1 MRTLSSRYLSASLR
15 LLRFV
20 KFNFVFSGVLTLFF
34 QTSDKE
40 NEQRRRLEQAAAL
53 AASQKDDLILRNN
66 RVNQKKQQV
75 GSYDMRLSSNFLQNL
90 AQLNFELQQRTQNS

>member
-1 MRTLSSRYLSASLR
+1 MTPISSSLGAE
-15 LLRFV
+15 LC
-20 KFNFVFSGVLTLFF
+20 FF

-75 GSYDMRLSSNFLQNL
+75 GGYDMRLSSNFLQNL
-90 AQLNFELQQRTQNS
+90 AQINFELQQRTQEN